1 MLELDGIHLRF
12 GHQLLFDDATAVV
25 GPHDRIGLAGLNGSG
40 KSTLLKMIAGMVE
53 PDSGHIVKA
62 KNMTIGYL
70 PQDGI
75 ETRGRSLFSEV
86 EHALDDVIFLRQN
99 VEELSARLP
108 SMPTESD
115 EYREALQMLGDWER
129 QLEDAG
135 DDKVKSRVER
145 VLLGLGF
152 QMSDMGRDTGEFSGG
167 WQMRIALAKLLLRE
181 PSLLL
186 MDEPTN
192 HLDIESQRWLENW
205 LRRYRGAL
213 IVVSHDR
220 AFLDT
225 ICERTFAL
233 YHSRLED
240 YAGNYTH
247 YEKTSALLREQRR
260 VAAEKQR
267 RELEKT
273 QAFIDRFRATATK
286 AAQVQS
292 RVKALEKVEIIE
304 AEEEDHTAIAFRF
317 PAPPSSGQTVLKLE
331 GVSKYYGALRV
342 FEKVDFQLERSERIA
357 IVGPNGAGKSTFV
370 RILAGTE
377 PPTAGTRTEGLR
389 VAIAHFAQHQAGE
402 LDPALDVFETVNA
415 VATGEGRTKL
425 RSLLGAFLFRG
436 EDAFKK
442 VAVLSGGERNRLAL
456 ARLLLRPFN
465 CLILDEPT
473 NHLDMRSKA
482 VLSDAIQNY
491 AGTFVIVSHDR
502 AFLDPL
508 VTKVLEIRDG
518 RLRIFPG
525 NISYYLEATEAERQN
540 RENAGRGAP
549 DGGLPGAPAP
559 ALSPAERRRRVAERN
574 ARLAPLKKRVT
585 ALEERIAKLEAE
597 VASWEEQ
604 MASPEFFKKGSNT
617 KAAMDA
623 YNAAKAEIDT
633 SYEKWAKLTDEI
645 ATANADGD

>member
-1 MLELDGIHLRF
+1 MLELDDIHLRY
-12 GHQLLFDDATAVV
+12 GHQLLFDEVSAVV
-25 GPHDRIGLAGLNGSG
+25 GPRDRVALVGLNGSG
-40 KSTLLKMIAGMVE
+40 KSTLLKMIAGLLE
-53 PDSGHIVKA
+53 PDSGRIAKA
-62 KNMTIGYL
+62 KNMTVGYL

-75 ETRGRSLFSEV
+75 ETRGRALFTEV
-86 EHALDDVIFLRQN
+86 EHALGDIISLRQD
-99 VEELSARLP
+99 VAELSAAL
-108 SMPTESD
+108 SAMPAESA
-115 EYREALQMLGDWER
+115 EYRETLQMLGDREQ
-129 QLEDAG
+129 QLEDHG

-152 QMSDMGRDTGEFSGG
+152 QMSDMSRDTGEFSGG
-167 WQMRIALAKLLLRE
+167 WQMRIALSKLLLRE

-225 ICERTFAL
+225 VCERTFSL
-233 YHSRLED
+233 HRSRLED
-240 YAGNYTH
+240 YAGNYTY
-247 YEKTSALLREQRR
+247 YEKTSVLLREQRR

-273 QAFIDRFRATATK
+273 QAFIDRFRATASK

-304 AEEEDHTAIAFRF
+304 AEEEDRTAIAFRF
-317 PAPPSSGQTVLKLE
+317 PNPPSSGQTVLKLE
-331 GVSKYYGALRV
+331 GVSKFYGALRV
-342 FEKVDFQLERSERIA
+342 FEKVDFQLERGERIA

-370 RILAGTE
+370 RILAGSE
-377 PPTAGTRTEGLR
+377 PLTAGTRTEGLR

-402 LDPALDVFETVNA
+402 LDPELDVFETVNA

-442 VAVLSGGERNRLAL
+442 VGVLSGGERNRLAL

-482 VLSDAIQNY
+482 VLSEAIRHY

-518 RLRIFPG
+518 RMRVFPG
-525 NISYYLEATEAERQN
+525 NVSDYLAATEEEARQKASGPESGA
-540 RENAGRGAP
+540 REGEGRGS
-549 DGGLPGAPAP
+549 GGADA
-559 ALSPAERRRRVAERN
+559 ALDARERRRRVAERN
-574 ARLAPLKKRVT
+574 ARLAPLKKRVS
-585 ALEERIAKLEAE
+585 ALEARIAKLEGE

-623 YNAAKAEIDT
+623 YNAAKADIEK
-633 SYEKWAKLTDEI
+633 SYDEWGRLSDQI
-645 ATANADGD
+645 KNEET